1 MYTIWTHRLVVKSAN
16 KDNNAAFCKI
26 LQSCFLVGSKANIQ
40 LLIFLATTLHTSVH
54 NLSYSAAATTT
65 PKWFWELNLQNTLQ
79 QSIYSSLIWV
89 SFATVSPTFG
99 AGHQSP
105 QSSSQSSPGL
115 DNLQGGLRHCRLF
128 EPLLTAAIRLAFSFF
143 LKPIKPILAMP
154 GFWEPL

>member
-1 MYTIWTHRLVVKSAN
+1 M
-16 KDNNAAFCKI
+16 
-26 LQSCFLVGSKANIQ
+26 GSKANIH

-105 QSSSQSSPGL
+105 QSSSQSSPGRPRQSL
-115 DNLQGGLRHCRLF
+115 RRPAPLQATSALNLCSQQPWGLRFHSLSPSCCGPSSQSLACQQKWGQG
-128 EPLLTAAIRLAFSFF
+128 ELWYLTEQLSVPSQI
-143 LKPIKPILAMP
+143 P
-154 GFWEPL
+154 GSG